1 MSVPYSDLL
10 PLLLLGVVCVVCI
23 YLWSVSQWRWW
34 YYWRRRGVPCLKPV
48 LPIVGN
54 MYDLLLLKSLPDI
67 SNRIYKVT
75 KGLPYVGIYAC
86 HTPVLYVRDLDLIA
100 RMCVRDFNHFEDRG
114 FHFNIG
120 DSLGRNLI
128 HQNGQDWRFS
138 RSRLSPCFNIARV
151 KSMLPAMLEK
161 SANLVGKFKNYLTH
175 KDLIEVWD
183 VSLRYSTD
191 VLTLCT
197 IGVDAQ
203 CLDDRHEFRKISKQ
217 MLGIHFI
224 YHVFTGCFF
233 PTVHKLL
240 GTPVAKASVTEFF
253 HHVIQQIID
262 HRKEKKNEN
271 KDVLQALIDLK
282 EEFTTRET
290 GANIPG
296 KIV

>member
-86 HTPVLYVRDLDLIA
+86 HTPVLYVQDLDLIA
-100 RMCVRDFNHFEDRG
+100 RITVRT
-114 FHFNIG
+114 G
-120 DSLGRNLI
+120 D
-128 HQNGQDWRFS
+128 FS